1 MASTAE
7 RRRRSNGSAET
18 PEWVPVRSAA
28 EEAGISV
35 STLRNWYRKG
45 LIESRTSNG
54 SSGTQKMVRR
64 VEVLE
69 RAHAGKAATA
79 TDETA
84 VSVDR
89 DASAAAADDPA
100 TSEVPAEQA
109 PIASSEERSAPRTTY
124 DADVVAVVPQLARE
138 LADAGERAGRAE
150 ARLEFVTAQLNE
162 LRAQNDEERKKVS
175 ALEQE
180 NVALQRR
187 VRQLEAEVARLSQA
201 APGDTDEDDDY
212 EEMSPE
218 EEDQFLALTQRRKA
232 RRKRKRAARKEA
244 RAARR

>member
-54 SSGTQKMVRR
+54 SNGGHRMVRR
-64 VEVLE
+64 TEVLE
-69 RAHAGKAATA
+69 RAHAGKAATTA
-79 TDETA
+79 DEAA
-84 VSVDR
+84 VSIDPE
-89 DASAAAADDPA
+89 SSTEAAHDPT
-100 TSEVPAEQA
+100 TSKVPAEQVSTA
-109 PIASSEERSAPRTTY
+109 PSEERLASRTS
-124 DADVVAVVPQLARE
+124 VPELARE

-180 NVALQRR
+180 NVVLQRR
-187 VRQLEAEVARLSQA
+187 LRQLEADVARLSQP
-201 APGDTDEDDDY
+201 APGDADEDDAY